1 MIPDE
6 GGVLLIDKPAGPT
19 SHDCVAR
26 VRRALRTRR
35 VGHTGT
41 LDPFATGLLV
51 VCVGPATRISQWLT
65 HLDKSYA
72 ASVELGRVTDTLDPE
87 GETIART
94 AGCERLTRAEMD
106 TVVARFQ
113 GEQLQ
118 APPVYSAKKIAG
130 VAAHRRVRRGES
142 VELAPV
148 PVTIHSL
155 DVLDWAPPLL
165 RVQVHCSSGT
175 YIRALARDLGEATGY
190 GGMLTSLRRLSVGGF
205 RVEEADP
212 LDALEVGR
220 EPSWVRP
227 AEALALAGMTQ
238 VEIDADQ
245 VGELAWGRA
254 VPLSEKARVAESG
267 ADRPVALVYAG
278 RLCAIA
284 EVRGERL
291 QPRRVFVTPDS
302 QVGS

>member
-1 MIPDE
+1 VIPDE

-19 SHDCVAR
+19 SHDCVAH

-65 HLDKSYA
+65 HLDKSYEA
-72 ASVELGRVTDTLDPE
+72 EIELGRTTETLDPE
-87 GETIART
+87 GETLSRIP
-94 AGCERLTRAEMD
+94 GCERLDRSAID
-106 TVVARFQ
+106 AALSGFL

-118 APPVYSAKKIAG
+118 RPPAYSAKKIGG

-148 PVTIHSL
+148 PVTISAL
-155 DVLDWAPPLL
+155 DVLEWTPPRL
-165 RVQVHCSSGT
+165 RVRVDCSSGT
-175 YIRALARDLGEATGY
+175 YIRAIARDLGEATGF
-190 GGMLTSLRRLSVGGF
+190 GGMLTALRRLSVGGF
-205 RVEEADP
+205 RLEGAVSLE
-212 LDALEVGR
+212 ALESDG
-220 EPSWVRP
+220 EISWVRP
-227 AEALALAGMTQ
+227 AEALRLAGIPG
-238 VEIDADQ
+238 IDVDAAQ
-245 VGELAWGRA
+245 MGELAQG
-254 VPLSEKARVAESG
+254 
-267 ADRPVALVYAG
+267 RPVERPSAEPVLAEGSSCALVHEG

-291 QPRRVFVTPDS
+291 QPRRVFVSVAPES
-302 QVGS
+302 GSS